1 MVSACGVM
9 AVMVS
14 AVSTV
19 SATVSAIVSATL
31 AQDAQESNS
40 VLSEAGDMT
49 MLAATQNATL
59 QLGWSAAS
67 QEDLRVLRMFW
78 GWNQICLTKHCGIG
92 RLNMWKP
99 GMQIVTWIQSGF
111 TLQVQ
116 GCCKLG
122 PSFQTR
128 WGKCSFLTIWSA
140 AYRSRRNLYSQGDS
154 K

>member
-1 MVSACGVM
+1 M

-59 QLGWSAAS
+59 QLG
-67 QEDLRVLRMFW
+67 
-78 GWNQICLTKHCGIG
+78 
-92 RLNMWKP
+92 
-99 GMQIVTWIQSGF
+99 
-111 TLQVQ
+111 
-116 GCCKLG
+116 
-122 PSFQTR
+122 
-128 WGKCSFLTIWSA
+128 
-140 AYRSRRNLYSQGDS
+140 
-154 K
+154 